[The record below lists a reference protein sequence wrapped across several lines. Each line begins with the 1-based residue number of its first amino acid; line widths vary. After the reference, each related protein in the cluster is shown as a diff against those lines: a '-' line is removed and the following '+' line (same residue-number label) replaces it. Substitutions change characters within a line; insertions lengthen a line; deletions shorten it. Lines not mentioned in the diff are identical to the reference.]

1 MAKYAT
7 TTSDKTR
14 SVALIR
20 LLLGGIGLHLFYV
33 GRIGSELVRA
43 ALGALLWALLITGI
57 NDGETAMLVTGI
69 AGIVVINAPDLFM
82 IVLGKFQDNTGAY
95 LRQ

>member
-1 MAKYAT
+1 MAQYTT

-14 SVALIR
+14 SMALRR

-33 GRIGSELVRA
+33 GRIGSGLLRA

-57 NDGETAMLVTGI
+57 KDGETAMLVTGI
-69 AGIVVINAPDLFM
+69 AGIIVINAPDFFK
-82 IVLGKFQDNTGAY
+82 IILGKFQDNTGAY

>member
-1 MAKYAT
+1 MAQYAT

-14 SVALIR
+14 SAALRR
-20 LLLGGIGLHLFYV
+20 LLLG
-33 GRIGSELVRA
+33 

-57 NDGETAMLVTGI
+57 KDGETAMLVTGI
-69 AGIVVINAPDLFM
+69 AGIIVINAPDFFK
-82 IVLGKFQDNTGAY
+82 IILGKFQDNTGAY